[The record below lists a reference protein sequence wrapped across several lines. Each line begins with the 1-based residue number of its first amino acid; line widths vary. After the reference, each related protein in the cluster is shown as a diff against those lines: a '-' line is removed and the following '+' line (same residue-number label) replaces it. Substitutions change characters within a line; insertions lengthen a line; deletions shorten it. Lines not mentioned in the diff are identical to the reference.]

1 MSNPNTQISP
11 NRRRR
16 GKTGI
21 KGTTLLIFD
30 LTTFGQSFA
39 AAGDKDKQREDSD
52 LRKEGKRKWEINI
65 KGGIVRKHKKAEV
78 LPLSSAAIR
87 RLFRRRSKKPAGKTR
102 KTKGGFENEEA
113 LKFWLSGENKGREE
127 EDVLVKGGPGLRV
140 FVGGEAVFGVL

>member
-1 MSNPNTQISP
+1 MANPNTQISL

-52 LRKEGKRKWEINI
+52 LRKEGKRK
-65 KGGIVRKHKKAEV
+65 
-78 LPLSSAAIR
+78 
-87 RLFRRRSKKPAGKTR
+87 
-102 KTKGGFENEEA
+102 
-113 LKFWLSGENKGREE
+113 
-127 EDVLVKGGPGLRV
+127 
-140 FVGGEAVFGVL
+140 